1 MDLGP
6 SPRNGNPLQQLYGS
20 RRSLR
25 WIVFL
30 VLAALAV
37 IYMTGSSYQPYG
49 AASSGDSSSGSTGHK
64 SSTSGFK
71 HPHKKQ
77 AKNLSPVDLMKRPI
91 SRDLQS
97 MPKLMHQSWS
107 STELPA
113 KFERWSS
120 MCKQQHP
127 DWEWVLWTDED
138 NEELVRTHFP
148 WLLKTYLGLP
158 SVIYR
163 ADLVRNLYMYM
174 FGGVYADL
182 DIECLQPIDQ
192 LFAEYNVTTV
202 SHGKPRPQ
210 STQNMQKSGRKAFF
224 GRMGTDTGSS
234 NSIPNAWMASTPG
247 HPFFL
252 IVLESVMKRMS
263 EEGGDM
269 ENVEGITGPGKLYDM
284 INEYTQPESKWAGE
298 ALDKHV
304 AKNPTA
310 KQFNPRKGLKHSIEV
325 LPFQYIYP
333 YSWERD
339 GEAFR
344 DVCWATKETFNSERC
359 KLLLATDRWPSY
371 TVTYWSHTWTSG
383 GHDDGNVQKLEM
395 SDQ

>member
-6 SPRNGNPLQQLYGS
+6 SSRNGTPLQQLYGS

-30 VLAALAV
+30 VLAALV
-37 IYMTGSSYQPYG
+37 IIYMTGSTYEPYSV
-49 AASSGDSSSGSTGHK
+49 AAGVGTSSSSRH
-64 SSTSGFK
+64 SSTSGFR
-71 HPHKKQ
+71 HSHKKQ
-77 AKNLSPVDLMKRPI
+77 AKTLSPVDLLKRPI
-91 SRDLQS
+91 SRDLQTI
-97 MPKLMHQSWS
+97 PKLIHQSWS
-107 STELPA
+107 STELPG

-120 MCKQQHP
+120 TCREQHP

-174 FGGVYADL
+174 FGGVYSDL
-182 DIECLQPIDQ
+182 DVECLRPVDE
-192 LFAEYNVTTV
+192 LFNQYNVTTAP
-202 SHGKPRPQ
+202 HGKPKPQ
-210 STQNMQKSGRKAFF
+210 SAQNMLKSGRKAFF
-224 GRMGTDTGSS
+224 GRMGTDHGSS

-252 IVLESVMKRMS
+252 IVLESVMKRMT
-263 EEGGDM
+263 EEGDDI

-284 INEYTQPESKWAGE
+284 INEYRQEDSKWAGE

-304 AKNPTA
+304 SKNPTA

-339 GEAFR
+339 GEAYR
-344 DVCWATKETFNSERC
+344 EVCWATKEAFDPERC
-359 KLLLATDRWPSY
+359 KQLLATDHWPSY
-371 TVTYWSHTWTSG
+371 FITYWSHTWTSG
-383 GHDDGNVQKLEM
+383 GHDDGNVQKVQM
-395 SDQ
+395 ADQ